1 MFLSVTLVGKDQ
13 LDILKLLRES
23 VSTEKI
29 ALKEELNRLKTS
41 LQAAEDSMQMQLSQV
56 NTLLMEKVSLQSD
69 GIDQR
74 DKMLEKEKDLG

>member
-1 MFLSVTLVGKDQ
+1 MTLVGKDQ
-13 LDILKLLRES
+13 LDILKSLRES
-23 VSTEKI
+23 VSTEKD
-29 ALKEELNRLKTS
+29 ALAEELKRLKAL
-41 LQAAEDSMQMQLSQV
+41 LQTAEDRVQMQLSQV